1 MPRGAHCWRSKCW
14 GKRRLRGYVEGV
26 VVHGKEQLLSLP
38 VAWLLVLL
46 LHQDSAMPLLMLP

>member
-1 MPRGAHCWRSKCW
+1 M
-14 GKRRLRGYVEGV
+14 
-26 VVHGKEQLLSLP
+26 HGKEQLLSLP